1 MVQMASP
8 IDLAL
13 ARLDG
18 VTHAGKSYKALC
30 PAHGDK
36 TPSLSVKEGDHGR
49 VLLHCFAGCGIGEI
63 VAAMGLRMADLFIC
77 GAGKQYVSKI
87 PGVSARELRTATD
100 HERLILFIVKADQ
113 RAGKV
118 VSQSDLDRTK
128 IALDR
133 IAMAGRFL

>member
-8 IDLAL
+8 IDMAL

-36 TPSLSVKEGDHGR
+36 TPSLSVKEGDDGR
-49 VLLHCFAGCGIGEI
+49 VLLHCFAGCGVGEI
-63 VAAMGLRMADLFIC
+63 VAAMGLRMADLFTC
-77 GAGKQYVSKI
+77 GASKQYVSKI
-87 PGVSARELRTATD
+87 PGVSARELRAATD

-113 RAGKV
+113 RAGRA
-118 VSQSDLDRTK
+118 VSQSDLDRNK
-128 IALDR
+128 IALNR
-133 IAMAGRFL
+133 IAMARRVL